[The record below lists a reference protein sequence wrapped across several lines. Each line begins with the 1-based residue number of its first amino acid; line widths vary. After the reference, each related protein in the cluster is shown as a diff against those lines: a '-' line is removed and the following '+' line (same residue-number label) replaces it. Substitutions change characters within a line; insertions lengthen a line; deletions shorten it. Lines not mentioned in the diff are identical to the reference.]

1 MARKQDSFYFD
12 TFISCAEC
20 AVKASRILRE
30 CIDDYNP
37 DVLFKELDRV
47 HEVEHEA
54 DVLKHEMMNVLL
66 KAFITPIDR
75 EDITLMSQC
84 LDEVV
89 DKLEDVV
96 QRLYCDNIRT
106 IRKEMFEVVDIVEK
120 CCNEL
125 LEMMKD
131 FVTRFP
137 NESALKERILNQAL
151 REILLMQASDWPFIL
166 YNATDVTYAEG
177 RIKEHIENFRR
188 IYDNLCNNEINTEW
202 VINLTQKNN
211 IFPKIDYRIFTE

>member
-131 FVTRFP
+131 FADFKHSKT
-137 NESALKERILNQAL
+137 LKERIIN
-151 REILLMQASDWPFIL
+151 
-166 YNATDVTYAEG
+166 
-177 RIKEHIENFRR
+177 
-188 IYDNLCNNEINTEW
+188 INTLEEDADKVFIRNMHQLHTTVENPLEIIVW
-202 VINLTQKNN
+202 RDVYRYLEQCADACEHVADACERVLMNN
-211 IFPKIDYRIFTE
+211 T

>member
-1 MARKQDSFYFD
+1 
-12 TFISCAEC
+12 
-20 AVKASRILRE
+20 
-30 CIDDYNP
+30 
-37 DVLFKELDRV
+37 
-47 HEVEHEA
+47 
-54 DVLKHEMMNVLL
+54 
-66 KAFITPIDR
+66 
-75 EDITLMSQC
+75 
-84 LDEVV
+84 
-89 DKLEDVV
+89 
-96 QRLYCDNIRT
+96 
-106 IRKEMFEVVDIVEK
+106 
-120 CCNEL
+120 
-125 LEMMKD
+125 MMKD